1 MGPIITFVFLAFGA
15 SMLISDNLYATCT
28 SKDNLSAQGV
38 GTRQYLSAKNPS
50 QLQIIVLPPTGGE
63 NKADRILAANLCRYG
78 YNTVIL
84 NYKQEYATVENIK
97 SHDQITQHVL
107 LLLNDFLQKS
117 SKKTV
122 LVGASLGGLY
132 ASVAFGL
139 KDQPEGINY
148 PGLQQ
153 IQGIIT
159 TVAGGP
165 LYKILSDSQ
174 LDFLLKLKQDRMR
187 FFNLKTSSDYLNLL
201 QSQIFLDPL
210 QLAQSQKSKS
220 VKMFISDRDTT
231 VPSAY
236 QEQLW
241 QAWGQPQRVNVKYS
255 HVNAIAKVYLFN
267 GDTIYQFAKE
277 IF

>member
-1 MGPIITFVFLAFGA
+1 
-15 SMLISDNLYATCT
+15 
-28 SKDNLSAQGV
+28 
-38 GTRQYLSAKNPS
+38 
-50 QLQIIVLPPTGGE
+50 
-63 NKADRILAANLCRYG
+63 
-78 YNTVIL
+78 
-84 NYKQEYATVENIK
+84 
-97 SHDQITQHVL
+97 
-107 LLLNDFLQKS
+107 LNDFLQKS

-201 QSQIFLDPL
+201 QSQIYLDPL
-210 QLAQSQKSKS
+210 QLEQSQKSKS

-241 QAWGQPQRVNVKYS
+241 QAWGRPQRVNVKYS